1 MKKKVLGTLLA
12 AMMVGAM
19 LTGCVTDGS
28 SSGSDTA
35 EKTAD
40 EGSSDGAK
48 KFAAFV
54 PTMTNPYWV
63 SELGQLESDIE
74 ADGGTLDI
82 FDAQSDQS
90 KQISQVEDAISA
102 GYDLFFISAFDADG
116 VRPALEAANKA
127 DIPVVAIDTSVT
139 DVDLVQCQVTADNA
153 EAGRLAGEALGKE
166 LGENAKVGI
175 IGLSVNMDCRARSD
189 NFKEGLAETCP
200 TAEIVFEQEGNG
212 TTDTALTIMDNMIQ
226 SYPDLDAVFCI
237 NDPSSLGAVA
247 ALESAGM
254 LENVLVASVDGSS
267 DGVDA
272 VKEGKMIG
280 TAAQF
285 PIEVAK
291 TCLENAYKLL
301 DGEEIT
307 EKEVM
312 VPSLWINADNCEEN
326 PGY

>member
-1 MKKKVLGTLLA
+1 
-12 AMMVGAM
+12 
-19 LTGCVTDGS
+19 
-28 SSGSDTA
+28 
-35 EKTAD
+35 
-40 EGSSDGAK
+40 
-48 KFAAFV
+48 
-54 PTMTNPYWV
+54 
-63 SELGQLESDIE
+63 
-74 ADGGTLDI
+74 
-82 FDAQSDQS
+82 
-90 KQISQVEDAISA
+90 
-102 GYDLFFISAFDADG
+102 
-116 VRPALEAANKA
+116 
-127 DIPVVAIDTSVT
+127 
-139 DVDLVQCQVTADNA
+139 
-153 EAGRLAGEALGKE
+153 
-166 LGENAKVGI
+166 
-175 IGLSVNMDCRARSD
+175 
-189 NFKEGLAETCP
+189 
-200 TAEIVFEQEGNG
+200 
-212 TTDTALTIMDNMIQ
+212 MIQ

>member
-1 MKKKVLGTLLA
+1 MKKKILGILLA
-12 AMMVGAM
+12 TAMVGSM
-19 LTGCVTDGS
+19 LSGCATDGS
-28 SSGSDTA
+28 DSEKKSQTEVDSKEDGSR
-35 EKTAD
+35 
-40 EGSSDGAK
+40 

-63 SELGQLESDIE
+63 SELGQLEADIE
-74 ADGGTLDI
+74 KDGGTLDI

-90 KQISQVEDAISA
+90 KQISQVEDAIA
-102 GYDLFFISAFDADG
+102 VGYDLFFISAFDADG
-116 VRPALEAANKA
+116 VRPALEAADKA

-139 DVDLVQCQVTADNA
+139 DIDLVTCQVTADNA
-153 EAGRLAGEALGKE
+153 EAGRLAGEALGE
-166 LGENAKVGI
+166 RLEENAKVGI
-175 IGLSVNMDCRARSD
+175 IGLSVNMDCRARSE
-189 NFKEGLAETCP
+189 NFKEGLKEKCPSAEV
-200 TAEIVFEQEGNG
+200 VFEQEGNG

-226 SYPDLDAVFCI
+226 SYPDLDAVFAI

-254 LENVLVASVDGSS
+254 LKDVLVASVDGSS

-272 VKEGKMIG
+272 VKGGKMIG

-291 TCLENAYKLL
+291 TCLENAYKIL
-301 DGEEIT
+301 DGEELG
-307 EKEVM
+307 EKEIA
-312 VPSLWINADNCEEN
+312 VPSLWINEDNCEEN